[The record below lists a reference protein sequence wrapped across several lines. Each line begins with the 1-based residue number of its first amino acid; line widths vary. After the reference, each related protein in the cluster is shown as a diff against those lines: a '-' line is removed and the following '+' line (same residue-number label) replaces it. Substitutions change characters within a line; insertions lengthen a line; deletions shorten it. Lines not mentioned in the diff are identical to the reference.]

1 MSAMTPR
8 LSIGLPVY
16 NGQKYLRQALD
27 SILSQTFQDFELI
40 ISDNASTD
48 STQEICLEY
57 ASKDKRVRYNRNKR
71 NLGAPRNYNITVEL
85 SSGEYF
91 KWMAY
96 DDLHSSDF
104 LEKCIKILDTNP
116 DVSLCFS
123 KINVIDENG
132 TITGNCDDRTLKRI
146 NSDKAHERF
155 SDLISIRN
163 NCFEIF
169 GVMRAEWLKK
179 TPLHGDYV
187 GADRNLLAEMGLM
200 GRFYEIPE
208 YLFQRRDH
216 ADAYTR
222 RFCQN
227 KFAISVNNY
236 SAQSSWWSKDK
247 FTYFPNWKDFEE
259 FFVSIRRVN
268 LPYSEKIRCYNQ
280 IVTWF
285 FSEGWQFL
293 SGDIENLMVQ
303 RSLVARK
310 LIPSVH
316 AMLDS
321 TLISLVRRAR
331 AL

>member
-1 MSAMTPR
+1 MSAKTPR

-16 NGQKYLRQALD
+16 NGEKYLRQALD

-48 STQEICLEY
+48 STQQICLEY
-57 ASKDKRVRYNRNKR
+57 VRKNNRVKYYRNKK
-71 NLGAPRNYNITVEL
+71 NLGAPRNYNITVEK
-85 SSGEYF
+85 SSGQYF

-96 DDLHSSDF
+96 DDLHSPVF
-104 LEKCIKILDTNP
+104 LEKCVKILDDNP

-123 KINVIDENG
+123 KINIIDENG
-132 TITGNCDDRTLKRI
+132 IITGNCDNRTLKKI
-146 NSDKAHERF
+146 NSPNAHERF
-155 SDLISIRN
+155 GDLISIRN

-200 GRFYEIPE
+200 GRFFEIPE
-208 YLFQRRDH
+208 YLFLRRDH

-222 RFCQN
+222 LFCQN

-247 FTYFPNWKDFEE
+247 FTYFPNWKDFNE
-259 FFVSIRRVN
+259 FFVSMRRVN
-268 LPYSEKIRCYNQ
+268 LPHSEKIRCYNE
-280 IVTWF
+280 IAKWF
-285 FSEGWQFL
+285 FLEGWQFM
-293 SGDIENLMVQ
+293 SGDVENLMIQ
-303 RSLVARK
+303 RSIIARK
-310 LIPSVH
+310 LFTSIHTS
-316 AMLDS
+316 LDS
-321 TLISLVRRAR
+321 KMVSLVRRVKSF
-331 AL
+331 